1 MKLRIFIIILC
12 LSLLSLAQSYAQEEK
27 ILRVYGKGAAGDWD
41 NASFKKEMPGITIDG
56 SEDLGV
62 PDAKD
67 LITVLLTKEAYDLYA
82 ISIPWCN
89 FDAICKKEYALDL
102 AQDPAITSSVKKMY
116 KFIQDAI
123 CIDNKILAVPIAID
137 CTQWGYEPK
146 VWEMVQDKY
155 DMDLPTDYLSL
166 FQFFEWWIDE
176 GQYDFP
182 EIGLVRT
189 DEDIKYVVTELLAKQ
204 ILDIDCYKQEDFLT
218 AENEISE
225 IFQQL
230 EKIDF
235 SLLNKHI
242 ILEEGSDDYFL
253 FDPFCEWTHLE
264 EDQEEVNYSPL
275 LLRLNERDSFFIPV
289 DIRVMFVNQAT
300 EMAEAATCYLST
312 FLAEEDD
319 LSSILLYDTDHEPIM
334 NQSIQDE
341 INDLDSRIKQLRAMD
356 DDKAMQT
363 VEELEL
369 QKETLTKSIWKVTEE
384 KIANYQ
390 QITSC
395 FFPREY
401 CPVYMSDSSDDD
413 YFHNAILSF
422 AQGKKSSA
430 EFLSSLENIENM
442 MTKEGQ

>member
-1 MKLRIFIIILC
+1 
-12 LSLLSLAQSYAQEEK
+12 
-27 ILRVYGKGAAGDWD
+27 
-41 NASFKKEMPGITIDG
+41 
-56 SEDLGV
+56 
-62 PDAKD
+62 
-67 LITVLLTKEAYDLYA
+67 
-82 ISIPWCN
+82 
-89 FDAICKKEYALDL
+89 
-102 AQDPAITSSVKKMY
+102 
-116 KFIQDAI
+116 
-123 CIDNKILAVPIAID
+123 
-137 CTQWGYEPK
+137 
-146 VWEMVQDKY
+146 
-155 DMDLPTDYLSL
+155 
-166 FQFFEWWIDE
+166 
-176 GQYDFP
+176 
-182 EIGLVRT
+182 
-189 DEDIKYVVTELLAKQ
+189 
-204 ILDIDCYKQEDFLT
+204 
-218 AENEISE
+218 
-225 IFQQL
+225 
-230 EKIDF
+230 
-235 SLLNKHI
+235 
-242 ILEEGSDDYFL
+242 
-253 FDPFCEWTHLE
+253 
-264 EDQEEVNYSPL
+264 
-275 LLRLNERDSFFIPV
+275 
-289 DIRVMFVNQAT
+289 MFVNPAT
-300 EMAEAATCYLST
+300 EMAEAATCYLSI